1 MGYDRT
7 REFMEFYCQRSG
19 FGSPEVEYAQEREGE
34 GGWQAIMTVGGRRIG
49 LGTGPSENV
58 TEYLESCDPDLW
70 QAFADKSE
78 KPR

>member
-1 MGYDRT
+1 
-7 REFMEFYCQRSG
+7 MEFYCQRSG

-49 LGTGPSENV
+49 LGTGPSEDDALVSCYIDV